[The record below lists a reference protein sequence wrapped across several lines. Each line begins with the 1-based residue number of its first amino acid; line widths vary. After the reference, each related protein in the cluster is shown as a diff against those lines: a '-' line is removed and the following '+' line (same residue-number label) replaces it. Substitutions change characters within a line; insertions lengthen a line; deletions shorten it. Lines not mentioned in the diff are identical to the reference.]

1 MTDLSSSLD
10 SGEKSVVVCDRG
22 HAVEV
27 RVGVEVRVR
36 AWGLCSHS
44 SL

>member
-1 MTDLSSSLD
+1 MTDWSSSLD
-10 SGEKSVVVCDRG
+10 SGEKPVERMTGD

-36 AWGLCSHS
+36 VCGLGSHP